1 MFRYES
7 LSTQLSPRYLTTKEM
22 PRIGQSQRRD
32 KSSWANTRWDVDAR
46 KWFVPNDVDRNLFK
60 KWWPTMKG
68 EESVEDVENFC
79 NG

>member
-1 MFRYES
+1 MARKNRFYLDCPYAEKDEAKS
-7 LSTQLSPRYLTTKEM
+7 L
-22 PRIGQSQRRD
+22 G
-32 KSSWANTRWDVDAR
+32 ARWDLDAR
-46 KWFVPNDVDRNLFK
+46 KWFVPNDVDRNHFK

>member
-1 MFRYES
+1 MACKNRFYLDCPYAEKDEAKS
-7 LSTQLSPRYLTTKEM
+7 L
-22 PRIGQSQRRD
+22 G
-32 KSSWANTRWDVDAR
+32 ARWDLDAR